1 MTSQPDRRFHLHPP
15 DDVPMR
21 RMRVA
26 VGVTPLRPKPDPAAG
41 IDTELV
47 HGETVEA
54 WMGEEGFAYVRAERD
69 GYVGFVGEAALEPLV
84 APATHRVKELRT
96 FLYAGPS
103 IKLADPVLV
112 TEGAELRVV
121 GVRNEFAVLDNGRHA
136 YGAHLEPVSAIA
148 PDYVAVAERYLGAPY
163 LWGGR
168 TSLGLDCSGLAQTA
182 LRMAGV
188 PAPRDSDLLE
198 RFYPV
203 ELPVREGF
211 AGLRRG
217 DAVFWKGHVG
227 IMRDAETL
235 LHANGHHMLVASE
248 PLAGA
253 VERIAAKSYG
263 AITSIRRLST

>member
-1 MTSQPDRRFHLHPP
+1 MTHQPDRRFHLQPP
-15 DDVPMR
+15 HDVQMR

-26 VGVTPLRPKPDPAAG
+26 VGAALLRPRPDPAAG
-41 IDTELV
+41 IDTELIF
-47 HGETVEA
+47 GETVAA
-54 WMGEEGFAYVRAERD
+54 WAGEEGFAYVRAERD
-69 GYVGFVGEAALEPLV
+69 GYVGHVGESALEPLA
-84 APATHRVKELRT
+84 APATHRVRELRT

-121 GVRNEFAVLDNGRHA
+121 GAKGEFAVLDNGRHA
-136 YGAHLEPVSAIA
+136 FAAHLEPVTAIA

-168 TSLGLDCSGLAQTA
+168 TSLGLDCSGLTQTA
-182 LRMAGV
+182 LRMAGM

-203 ELPVREGF
+203 ELPATEGF

-248 PLAGA
+248 PLADA
-253 VERIAAKSYG
+253 AERIAAKSFG
-263 AITSIRRLST
+263 AITSIRRLSA